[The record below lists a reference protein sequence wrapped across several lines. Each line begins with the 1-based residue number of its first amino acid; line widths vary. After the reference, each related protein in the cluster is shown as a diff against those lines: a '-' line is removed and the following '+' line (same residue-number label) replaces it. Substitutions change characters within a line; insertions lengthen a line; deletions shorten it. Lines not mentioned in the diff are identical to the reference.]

1 MFSSK
6 YFLLKPGI
14 NLNKNSVWLS
24 DPSPSH
30 INHTNLDFDAKHL
43 KRSWKRGA
51 VNFVV
56 PFFSKKVPFLVNIG
70 CCPDILDR
78 PCKLDHP
85 LIITSC
91 LFVNFPVYFEM
102 AGFKYFKQLISH
114 C

>member
-14 NLNKNSVWLS
+14 NLDKNSVWLS

-43 KRSWKRGA
+43 KRSWKRGV

-78 PCKLDHP
+78 PCKLDRP

-102 AGFKYFKQLISH
+102 AGFKYFKQLISY

>member
-14 NLNKNSVWLS
+14 NLDKNSVQLS

-30 INHTNLDFDAKHL
+30 INYTNLDFDA
-43 KRSWKRGA
+43 RGWKREV
-51 VNFVV
+51 VNFAV

-78 PCKLDHP
+78 PCKPDHP
-85 LIITSC
+85 LISTSC
-91 LFVNFPVYFEM
+91 LFVNFPVYVEM
-102 AGFKYFKQLISH
+102 AGFKYFKQLISY